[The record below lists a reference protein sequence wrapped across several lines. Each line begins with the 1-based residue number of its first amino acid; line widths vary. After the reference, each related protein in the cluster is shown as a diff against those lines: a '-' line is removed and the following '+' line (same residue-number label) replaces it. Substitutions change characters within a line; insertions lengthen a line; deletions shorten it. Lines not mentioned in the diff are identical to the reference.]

1 MSPTARGPVLVLGAA
16 TLWGTTGTAQG
27 LGPEGI
33 SAPAVA
39 FVRMLGGALLLL
51 WVWRRH
57 AWPDW
62 QRVRPSAAVL
72 AVAAMAG
79 SQPLFFAGVA
89 RTGVAVGT
97 MVTIGSG
104 PILAGLLA
112 FLTRGEK
119 VSSRWMVGTVFGVA
133 GAAILA
139 TGGEGAGVDAGGIG
153 FALGAG
159 VAWAVYL
166 VATKD
171 LMDAAPPVTVAALV
185 FLGAA
190 IALSPVAVIS
200 DMSWVTTTRGLAVV
214 GWLALAST
222 AVSYILFA
230 IGLQKT
236 QVATAATLT
245 LAEPLTASILGPTV
259 LHEPLTATT
268 VIGGMLVLAGLLAL
282 SAQRRRRMS
291 GPVTLY

>member
-1 MSPTARGPVLVLGAA
+1 MD
-16 TLWGTTGTAQG
+16 
-27 LGPEGI
+27 
-33 SAPAVA
+33 
-39 FVRMLGGALLLL
+39 GG
-51 WVWRRH
+51 H
-57 AWPDW
+57 
-62 QRVRPSAAVL
+62 
-72 AVAAMAG
+72 G
-79 SQPLFFAGVA
+79 
-89 RTGVAVGT
+89 
-97 MVTIGSG
+97 
-104 PILAGLLA
+104 
-112 FLTRGEK
+112 
-119 VSSRWMVGTVFGVA
+119 A

-139 TGGEGAGVDAGGIG
+139 TGSEGAGVDAGGIG

-282 SAQRRRRMS
+282 SAQRRRRMP